1 MVKKFAEEWCFMEEE
16 KSKKLKVCFICS
28 SGGHY
33 TELSKLQAI
42 SKQYESFLVTEKI
55 DNLNDTFCKKTY
67 FVKNINRREKLFI
80 FRFLALCIKEFFIF
94 LKEKPTHVITT
105 GALCAYPFVK
115 IAKIFRKKVIYIE
128 SYARVYDLSLTGKK
142 IYKLAD
148 LFFVQWPELA
158 ELYPN
163 AIYTGSFFGDK

>member
-1 MVKKFAEEWCFMEEE
+1 MEENT
-16 KSKKLKVCFICS
+16 KSELNKKIKICFICS

-33 TELSKLQAI
+33 AELSKLQAI
-42 SKQYESFLVTEKI
+42 PKEYDSFLVTEKV
-55 DNLNDTFCKKTY
+55 DNFNSDFCKKNY
-67 FVKNINRREKLFI
+67 FVKSINRREKFFF
-80 FRFLALCIKEFFIF
+80 FRFIALCIKEFFIF

-115 IAKIFRKKVIYIE
+115 IAKLFRRKVIYIE
-128 SYARVYDLSLTGKK
+128 SYARVYELSMTGEKM
-142 IYKLAD
+142 YKLAD